1 MKQLLKIASYLFHPV
16 WMPFL
21 GSLFYFLFIPR
32 FFPAEVVKAK
42 LLAIAII
49 TVFIPI
55 IFHFLLKNLGK
66 VSSLFLDKVSERRWP
81 LFFFILLCIMVLHQ
95 ILNRYNYP
103 GLYFYFFGILGSL
116 LIAYAFS
123 WFNLKI
129 SLHMM
134 GLSGL
139 TMFIAGFCIYYH
151 LYFIYTFSFLIIAL
165 GLTASSRLYYRSHTN
180 FELVLGLLVG
190 MIPQILALKF
200 WL

>member
-1 MKQLLKIASYLFHPV
+1 MKVLLKIASYLFHPV

-21 GSLFYFLFIPR
+21 GSVFYFLFIPR
-32 FFPAEVVKAK
+32 FFPEEIIKAK

-66 VSSLFLDKVSERRWP
+66 VTSIFLDDVAERRWP

-103 GLYFYFFGILGSL
+103 ALFFYFLGILGSL
-116 LIAYAFS
+116 IIAYAFS
-123 WFNLKI
+123 WFRLKV
-129 SLHMM
+129 SLHMI

-139 TMFIAGFCIYYH
+139 LMFVAGFCIYYH
-151 LYFIYTFSFLIIAL
+151 LYFIYTFSFLIIAI

-180 FELVLGLLVG
+180 FELILGILIG
-190 MIPQILALKF
+190 IIPQILVLKF
-200 WL
+200 WS

>member
-1 MKQLLKIASYLFHPV
+1 MKTLLKIASYLFHPV

-32 FFPAEVVKAK
+32 FFPGEVVKAK

-66 VSSLFLDKVSERRWP
+66 VSSLFLDKASERRWP

-139 TMFIAGFCIYYH
+139 VMFIAGFCIYYH

-180 FELVLGLLVG
+180 FELILGLLAG
-190 MIPQILALKF
+190 IIPQILALKF